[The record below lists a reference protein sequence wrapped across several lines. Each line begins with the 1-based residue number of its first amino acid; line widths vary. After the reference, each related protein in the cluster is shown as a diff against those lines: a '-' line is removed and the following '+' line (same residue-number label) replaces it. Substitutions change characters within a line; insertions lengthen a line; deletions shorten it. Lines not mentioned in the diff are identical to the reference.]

1 VLAGRLQG
9 TGGAADGA
17 GVSVETVARRT
28 PPVVRP
34 EPELRGRDSGR
45 RPWLLAL
52 VGLFG
57 VAVVYHWLQSR
68 GHVTPAIFTDELMF
82 AELARSVAE
91 GEGLKVR
98 GEAFS
103 FPALVPV
110 LVQAPAWLAGG
121 AAAYGVAKSLNVVL
135 MCLALFPAWALAR
148 LVLRPAYAF
157 GVAAATVA
165 GGAMLYHS
173 YLTSEAVAYPVFLLA
188 VGVCVRAVA
197 EPSRRRDAAAVLVL
211 GLAVLTRAQFVALPI
226 AFVVAVLL
234 VGRPVRRHAIS
245 LSALA
250 VLAAAVLVRGRSG
263 LGFYGG
269 AGELEY
275 PAIETLRWAGWT
287 AALLPFAAGMLVV
300 PGALLGLGYT
310 VIKART
316 RAEAAFG
323 VMTVV
328 LLLALSLEAG
338 LIASGEAHKPLER
351 YAFYVVPLLF
361 AAFFLYLERGA
372 PRRRLYAGV
381 ALGMGGLALAVP
393 FASLALDPFS
403 FDSPTLSAVEALGR
417 YAPAD
422 AASLFAA
429 GGLLAALAA
438 AAVPLRRWGGAV
450 AVVSLALALAVGAA
464 AYTGDRR
471 MTQRTLDALAPA
483 QRDWVDSLGIERAD
497 VLVLPGGS
505 LHFGWMLESWNR
517 NVGRTFHLGDVAED
531 PLPFTEVGIR
541 PDGTVTDGAG
551 TPLRSE
557 HLVVN
562 DSSSQ
567 IELAGERLASPL
579 RGLTLYRTA
588 GPLRLRSLATGVHT
602 DRWAASVVGYRVW
615 PIEATR
621 GEFQVRLELPEG
633 RLARQVELEAGPVSR
648 RAELR
653 PGRPLDLRI
662 PVSGRPVP
670 ELSIRI
676 DRADLID
683 AEAPRPRFVGAR
695 ITRLEFVLFRGG
707 GARLK
712 PGTATKQQR
721 SRK

>member
-1 VLAGRLQG
+1 M
-9 TGGAADGA
+9 
-17 GVSVETVARRT
+17 SVQTVERRT
-28 PPVVRP
+28 PPVLRSKP
-34 EPELRGRDSGR
+34 EARGRRGTR
-45 RPWLLAL
+45 RTWLLAL
-52 VGLFG
+52 FGLFSL
-57 VAVVYHWLQSR
+57 AVVYHWLQSR

-82 AELARSVAE
+82 SELARSVAE
-91 GEGLKVR
+91 GDGLEVR
-98 GEAFS
+98 GEGFP
-103 FPALVPV
+103 FPALVPA
-110 LVQAPAWLAGG
+110 LLQAPAWLVGG
-121 AAAYGVAKSLNVVL
+121 TAAYGVAKSLNVAL

-148 LVLRPAYAF
+148 LVVRPAYAF

-165 GGAMLYHS
+165 GGAMIYHS
-173 YLTSEAVAYPVFLLA
+173 YLTSEAVAYPVFFLA
-188 VGVCVRAVA
+188 VGVCVRALA
-197 EPSRRRDAAAVLVL
+197 EPSRRWDAAAVLVL

-234 VGRPVRRHAIS
+234 VGRPVRRHVVS
-245 LSALA
+245 LTALG
-250 VLAAAVLVRGRSG
+250 VLAAAVLVRGMSG

-275 PAIETLRWAGWT
+275 PALETLRWAGWT

-300 PGALLGLGYT
+300 PGALLGLGYA
-310 VIKART
+310 VAKPR
-316 RAEAAFG
+316 RRVEAAFG

-328 LLLALSLEAG
+328 LLVALPVQAG

-372 PRRRLYAGV
+372 PRRRLYAAV
-381 ALGMGGLALAVP
+381 ALGLGGLALAVP

-417 YAPAD
+417 VAPAD
-422 AASLFAA
+422 ATALFAA

-450 AVVSLALALAVGAA
+450 AVVSLGLALAVGAA

-471 MTQRTLDALAPA
+471 MTQRTLDALSPA
-483 QRDWVDSLGIERAD
+483 QRDWVDALGVESAD

-517 NVGRTFHLGDVAED
+517 SIGRTFHLGDVAED
-531 PLPFTEVGIR
+531 PLPFTEVGIH
-541 PDGTVTDGAG
+541 PDGTVTDSTGM
-551 TPLRSE
+551 PLRSE

-562 DSSSQ
+562 DSASQ
-567 IELAGERLASPL
+567 IELEGERLARPL
-579 RGLTLYRTA
+579 GGLTLYRPA
-588 GPLRLRSLATGVHT
+588 GVLRLRSLATGVHN
-602 DRWAASVVGYRVW
+602 DGWAQSIVGYRVW
-615 PIEATR
+615 PAEASR
-621 GEFQVRLELPEG
+621 GEYHVRLELPEG
-633 RLARQVELEAGPVSR
+633 RLARSVELEAGPVRR

-653 PGRPLDLRI
+653 PGAPLEVRI
-662 PVSGRPVP
+662 PVTGRPLP

-676 DRADLID
+676 ERADLID
-683 AEAPRPRFVGAR
+683 EEAAKARLVGAR
-695 ITRLEFVLFRGG
+695 ISRLEFV
-707 GARLK
+707 
-712 PGTATKQQR
+712 PTTR